1 MLQGN
6 KWVGWV
12 GDATREQL
20 SLISSDL
27 CIFKWMSCVSGSLS
41 EKFWGSLSEIFWGSL
56 SEPPTSFNHIMHYVP
71 ISYIYSQADAMH
83 ITKQTWHTRPPG
95 WHDGL
100 LPSPDKRSV
109 SRLVGKWSDTSQW
122 NHRTFIRKKTGETCR
137 CFSHMIENYW
147 VFGGIHVN
155 SFKRNHRFS
164 DFRWF
169 SPLSS
174 RGLIATVDVTVCSH

>member
-1 MLQGN
+1 MPP
-6 KWVGWV
+6 KYWFIDVH
-12 GDATREQL
+12 TH
-20 SLISSDL
+20 LIFQNFDVIFSVWQRFYRIVR
-27 CIFKWMSCVSGSLS
+27 CI
-41 EKFWGSLSEIFWGSL
+41 
-56 SEPPTSFNHIMHYVP
+56 SFNHIMHYVP
-71 ISYIYSQADAMH
+71 ISYIYSPADAMH

-109 SRLVGKWSDTSQW
+109 SRLVGKWGHDETTEFPVEK
-122 NHRTFIRKKTGETCR
+122 NTGQTCK

-147 VFGGIHVN
+147 LYGGIHVN
-155 SFKRNHRFS
+155 SFKRKHRLS